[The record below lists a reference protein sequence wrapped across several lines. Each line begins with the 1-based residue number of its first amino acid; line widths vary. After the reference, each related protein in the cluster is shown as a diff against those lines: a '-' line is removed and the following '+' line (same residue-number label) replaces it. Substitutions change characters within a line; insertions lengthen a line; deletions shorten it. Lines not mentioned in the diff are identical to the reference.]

1 MGGNPP
7 EPIRLALAGFLNGD
21 LARVRA
27 MLSEQGLPGEA
38 AVPVDGPA
46 LLEGLTRDT
55 VDLLLVDD
63 GPGRFTPEAALRLI
77 RETGQTLPV
86 LVWAENLSE
95 VRAVSL
101 LRGGAGDAF
110 SWAQKGRLGPRVQAL
125 VRDARNHRRRARAE
139 ALLES
144 TLQRQDLL
152 MRSIPTVSFGA
163 RAGDLVRTWVAGH
176 VEKLTGYPV
185 DKFIGDSEFWYSRL
199 HPDNR
204 ESARLARLSLREK
217 GSMRMEY
224 RWMHADGRYRW
235 FLEQAS
241 IVRGVKDPGEV
252 VGTWTD
258 VSDRKTLEEQFLQ
271 AQKMEPLGRL
281 AGGMVHDLN
290 NLLTVVTGYCEMI
303 LTDFKEGAPLR
314 EELDQINGCARRAT
328 QLVGRLLAFSHRQS
342 DPPRLVDPNALIQDL
357 QKMLSRLI
365 GDDITL
371 VTALEPGVGRI
382 RVDAG
387 QMEQILLNLA
397 VNARDAMPSGGQL
410 TIETAAVP
418 QMPGPLHAKTNIG
431 PCVLIAVRDTG
442 VGMDRETQRRLFE
455 PFFTTKPRGQGTGLG
470 LSTVRAL
477 VERSGGHIEVVSH
490 LGLGT
495 GIQMHFP
502 AVWESAVDA
511 PVAAEAIEMGP
522 AGTETI
528 LLVEDDESVR
538 SLAHRL
544 LSRLGYHVLV
554 AKDPGEAI
562 IVAETTPRP
571 IQLLLSDLIMPQMRG
586 SQLAERLAKV
596 RPDLKILFMSAHRD
610 HEPQRKD
617 FPALD
622 HPLLLK
628 PFRPAELAQR
638 VRELLDGGT
647 PRAGGPSHSA
657 DSSPAAVKPAA

>member
-1 MGGNPP
+1 MAGTPDAPFRIG
-7 EPIRLALAGFLNGD
+7 LAGYLTGEVS
-21 LARVRA
+21 RVRA
-27 MLSEQGLPGEA
+27 TLVEQGLPGETA
-38 AVPVDGPA
+38 AVTEGPG
-46 LLEGLTRDT
+46 LLEALTRDT
-55 VDLLLVDD
+55 LDLLLVDD
-63 GPGRFTPEAALRLI
+63 GPGRATPESVLRQL
-77 RETGQTLPV
+77 RETGRNVPV
-86 LVWAENLSE
+86 LVWAENVSE

-101 LRGGAGDAF
+101 LRAGAGDVL
-110 SWAQKGRLGPRVQAL
+110 SWAQKGRLAPRAQAL
-125 VRDARNHRRRARAE
+125 VHEARNHRRRSRAE

-176 VEKLTGYPV
+176 VERLTGYPA

-217 GSMRMEY
+217 GSMRLEY
-224 RWMHADGRYRW
+224 RWMHADGSYRW
-235 FLEQAS
+235 FLEQAAL
-241 IVRGVKDPGEV
+241 VRGAKDPGEV

-258 VSDRKTLEEQFLQ
+258 VSDRKSLEEQFLQ

-303 LTDFKEGAPLR
+303 LADFKEGAPLR

-328 QLVGRLLAFSHRQS
+328 QLVGRLLAFSRRQA

-357 QKMLSRLI
+357 QKMLARLI

-371 VTALEPGVGRI
+371 VTALEPGVGKI

-397 VNARDAMPSGGQL
+397 VNARDAMPHGGQL
-410 TIETAAVP
+410 TIETAAVSHI
-418 QMPGPLHAKTNIG
+418 PGPPHSKTKPG
-431 PCVLIAVRDTG
+431 PGVLISVRDTG

-470 LSTVRAL
+470 LTTVRAL
-477 VERSGGHIEVVSH
+477 VERSGGHIEIVSH

-495 GIQMHFP
+495 GIQLVFP
-502 AVWESAVDA
+502 AVWEAAADA
-511 PVAAEAIEMGP
+511 PPAAENIDRGP
-522 AGTETI
+522 AGNETI

-538 SLAHRL
+538 DLSHRL
-544 LSRLGYHVLV
+544 LSRLGYNVLV

-562 IVAETTPRP
+562 LIAENTPRP
-571 IQLLLSDLIMPQMRG
+571 IQLLLTDLIMPRMRG
-586 SQLAERLAKV
+586 SQLAERLAKI

-610 HEPQRKD
+610 HEPPRKD
-617 FPALD
+617 MPALD

-638 VRELLDGGT
+638 VRELLDGSA
-647 PRAGGPSHSA
+647 PGGPSHSA
-657 DSSPAAVKPAA
+657 DAGPTAVQPAA